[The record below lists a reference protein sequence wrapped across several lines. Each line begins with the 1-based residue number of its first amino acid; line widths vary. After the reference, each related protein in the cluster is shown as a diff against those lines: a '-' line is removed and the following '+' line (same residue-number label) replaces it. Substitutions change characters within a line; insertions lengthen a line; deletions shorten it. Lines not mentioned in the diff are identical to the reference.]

1 MTTGL
6 WVFTD
11 GLGLIFDLNV
21 LLMLAIGVIV
31 GIIAGALP
39 GLTATMAVAVMIP
52 LTYHMSPVPAFALL
66 IGTWLSAIFGGSIG
80 AILMNIPGTSAAIMT
95 TLDGYPM
102 AKSGEA
108 GRAIGIATVCSFVDG
123 LVSAVFLALFAPVV
137 ALWALGFGSWEYAA
151 LAIFGLGMVV
161 YISPSIP
168 KGILAGLFGL
178 LLS

>member
-21 LLMLAIGVIV
+21 LLMLAIGVIA

-52 LTYHMSPVPAFALL
+52 LTYHMSPVAAFALL

-80 AILMNIPGTSAAIMT
+80 AILINIPGTSAS
-95 TLDGYPM
+95 
-102 AKSGEA
+102 SGH
-108 GRAIGIATVCSFVDG
+108 
-123 LVSAVFLALFAPVV
+123 SAELT
-137 ALWALGFGSWEYAA
+137 ST
-151 LAIFGLGMVV
+151 
-161 YISPSIP
+161 
-168 KGILAGLFGL
+168 
-178 LLS
+178 